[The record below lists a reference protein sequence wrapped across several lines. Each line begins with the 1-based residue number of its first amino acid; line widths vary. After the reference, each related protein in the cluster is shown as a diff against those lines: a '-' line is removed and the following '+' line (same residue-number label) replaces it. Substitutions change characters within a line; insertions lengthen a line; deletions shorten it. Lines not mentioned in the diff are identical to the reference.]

1 MMRRDGVATPAE
13 EEDESHL
20 NPFLLHVNKKPSSSK
35 LQFRKEISKVQWH
48 EKLGL
53 GEVVEKKGSIWTTT
67 GIVRDG
73 KLYCHIEEILFLA
86 ERGGLLL
93 LDSDD
98 AILNMKEIYTKIAEG
113 RHKCSWESFEAY
125 RHLKLLGYIVGRHCV
140 PWTNKANTSCCNS
153 DSFNRTSDED
163 VGFVE
168 AEEKMPIIH
177 QFKNMQIHDIIP
189 TFDVYLPNSK
199 FRKSSPG
206 KPNFLLCL
214 LRDKPPSRTEL
225 ENLEK
230 KCLGIPLKFC
240 FVDHGRV
247 SFFSYDRVVLPILP

>member
-1 MMRRDGVATPAE
+1 M
-13 EEDESHL
+13 
-20 NPFLLHVNKKPSSSK
+20 
-35 LQFRKEISKVQWH
+35 
-48 EKLGL
+48 
-53 GEVVEKKGSIWTTT
+53 
-67 GIVRDG
+67 
-73 KLYCHIEEILFLA
+73 
-86 ERGGLLL
+86 L

-98 AILNMKEIYTKIAEG
+98 AILNIKEIYMKIAEG

-153 DSFNRTSDED
+153 DSFNCTSDED

-214 LRDKPPSRTEL
+214 LRYSINFLITV
-225 ENLEK
+225 
-230 KCLGIPLKFC
+230 C
-240 FVDHGRV
+240 
-247 SFFSYDRVVLPILP
+247 